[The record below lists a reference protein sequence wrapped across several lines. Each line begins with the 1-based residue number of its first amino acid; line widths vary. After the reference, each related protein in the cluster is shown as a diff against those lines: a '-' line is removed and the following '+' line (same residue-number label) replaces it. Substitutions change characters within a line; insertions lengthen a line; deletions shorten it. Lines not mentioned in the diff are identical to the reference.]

1 MIKTNPMRVLEE
13 ANIPYTPHEYDV
25 SDGQTDAVTVAH
37 RIGAPPEQ
45 VFKTLVAENA
55 AKELFVFVIPGPENL
70 DLKKAARVA
79 GQKALSMLPQ
89 KRLFPETGYIHGG
102 CSPLCMKKKL
112 PTYFEETVQLYD
124 EIYVSA
130 GKVGLNLCVPPEPLC
145 TLVEG
150 QYADLIRE

>member
-13 ANIPYTPHEYDV
+13 NAIPYTPHEYDV

-45 VFKTLVAENA
+45 VFKTLVAENTN
-55 AKELFVFVIPGPENL
+55 KELFVFVIPGPENL
-70 DLKKAARVA
+70 DLKKAAKAA
-79 GQKALSMLPQ
+79 GQKALAMLPQ

-112 PTYFEETVQLYD
+112 PTFFEETAQLYD

-145 TLVEG
+145 SLVGG